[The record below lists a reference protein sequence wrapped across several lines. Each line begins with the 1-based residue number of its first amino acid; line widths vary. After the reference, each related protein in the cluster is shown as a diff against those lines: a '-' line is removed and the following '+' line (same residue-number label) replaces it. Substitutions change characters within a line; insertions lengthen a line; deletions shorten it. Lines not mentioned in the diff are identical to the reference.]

1 MVNHAESISCGI
13 TKINKK
19 SIFGNKYF
27 KMHFFIKEM
36 LSLLDEVKCHSNAID
51 GDNEFITSPFI

>member
-19 SIFGNKYF
+19 SIFVDKYF
-27 KMHFFIKEM
+27 EMHFFIKEM
-36 LSLLDEVKCHSNAID
+36 LSLLDEVKCYSNAID